1 MNILITGGNGY
12 VAKGLYNAFK
22 DQHNVTS
29 VTRQD
34 FDLTAFQ
41 AMNEFFQDK
50 HFDVVIH
57 CAVQGGSRLKKDS
70 YKDMDVNLVMYYNL
84 LQHKPH
90 YKKLIHL
97 GSGAEIYD
105 SESPYGLSKKII
117 AKSISEVENFYN
129 IRIFAVFDEN
139 EWDTRFIKTC
149 IKKYLNQEDITVYQN
164 KFMDFFYMEDLVL
177 LINFYI
183 LNENPPKEIDCTYA
197 ESKTL
202 YQIADV
208 INHLDKHQ
216 VDIKLEKNNL
226 GESYIGN
233 FNKAFTL
240 PYKGLVQG
248 IIETYN
254 KLKND
259 TNNNSITII

>member
-12 VAKGLYNAFK
+12 IAKSLYNNLK
-22 DQHNVTS
+22 EKYNITLI
-29 VTRQD
+29 TRQD
-34 FDLTAFQ
+34 FDLTNSKAVSDWFS
-41 AMNEFFQDK
+41 DK
-50 HFDVVIH
+50 YFDVVIH
-57 CAVQGGSRLKKDS
+57 TAVVGGSRLKSEDS
-70 YKDMDVNLVMYYNL
+70 SIIDQNLQMYYNL
-84 LQHKPH
+84 LTYKNH
-90 YKKLIHL
+90 YKKFIHF
-97 GSGAEIYD
+97 GSGAEIHLD
-105 SESPYGLSKKII
+105 IPYGWSKNVIY
-117 AKSISEVENFYN
+117 KSILEKDNFYN
-129 IRIFAVFDEN
+129 IRIFSIFDEN

-149 IKKYLNQEDITVYQN
+149 IKKYLNQEDVTVYQN

-259 TNNNSITII
+259 TNSNSITII